1 MYAERTPFFNQEM
14 RARLEFLKRF
24 FQNEWKNLLQRGI
37 WTPMRSLSFI
47 RVRSRKSLGSVCQ
60 TGSETLFGRE
70 SNKNFFFP
78 QKPVIPRWDR
88 RGGGGAR
95 VIFLK
100 CSIIPSIRIHS
111 STLLTCL
118 MCYEQFAT
126 SSNLANHIKI
136 CFKAGLKNKWSG
148 IKRLALSELTVISD
162 GRTDGQ
168 RNRG

>member
-1 MYAERTPFFNQEM
+1 MNDKICFREVSGPLCGLSLLSGSGLVKVWDPYVRPDPKPCLEGNQ
-14 RARLEFLKRF
+14 
-24 FQNEWKNLLQRGI
+24 I
-37 WTPMRSLSFI
+37 
-47 RVRSRKSLGSVCQ
+47 
-60 TGSETLFGRE
+60 ETLFF
-70 SNKNFFFP
+70 S